1 MLISFFKNWQPSGF
15 PRVTH
20 SRRCPGPCA
29 PLPPTA
35 ARSARSIPEPRR
47 GCPAV
52 PAQCCTAGKESR
64 APKTALP
71 GHPSPGTARKG
82 LSLLRHHPAVSSHF
96 GGGSAPRSARLPRV
110 TRAKPVCASR
120 LEYSL
125 LKVFSGRDRSAGL
138 GRTVRGSLPP
148 VPPSSEAACLLVLG
162 RELWKRAVVFTRLF
176 VCGVFVSPVA
186 TWGRCLCWA
195 APQAAASPGRVR
207 GRPPGLG
214 SSRTGE
220 RGHLSC
226 QGVKTALGMTSKK
239 NKMKKYTSVHI
250 PPPIHRQTK
259 EAHQECSVWPAF
271 GQPGR
276 PGAVGKRPSSEGHRD
291 SVLFS
296 DEPLPG
302 PHVRGEAQGCVYIP
316 NDAAR

>member
-1 MLISFFKNWQPSGF
+1 MFLFCYWTETFTLLLLLLLSLISFFKNWQPSGF

-52 PAQCCTAGKESR
+52 PAQCCTAGKESQ

-148 VPPSSEAACLLVLG
+148 VTPSSEAALFASFRQRALEACCCFYSFVCLRCVCVSGGDVGPVPVLG
-162 RELWKRAVVFTRLF
+162 GPAGCSLSRPCPGPASRL
-176 VCGVFVSPVA
+176 GQQQD
-186 TWGRCLCWA
+186 G
-195 APQAAASPGRVR
+195 G
-207 GRPPGLG
+207 
-214 SSRTGE
+214 TG
-220 RGHLSC
+220 
-226 QGVKTALGMTSKK
+226 
-239 NKMKKYTSVHI
+239 
-250 PPPIHRQTK
+250 P
-259 EAHQECSVWPAF
+259 
-271 GQPGR
+271 
-276 PGAVGKRPSSEGHRD
+276 
-291 SVLFS
+291 SVL
-296 DEPLPG
+296 PG
-302 PHVRGEAQGCVYIP
+302 GENGVGH
-316 NDAAR
+316 DK